1 MSTNKYKRHSRVFCY
16 ISICSKHPH
25 PLYTFPIFRIRAET
39 INMLMIVMTAMMM
52 IVVMMMTTMMV
63 VTMMGA

>member
-1 MSTNKYKRHSRVFCY
+1 MSTNKYKRHSRVICY
-16 ISICSKHPH
+16 FFIRSRHPH
-25 PLYTFPIFRIRAET
+25 SSSTFPIFRIRAET

-52 IVVMMMTTMMV
+52 IVVMMM

>member
-1 MSTNKYKRHSRVFCY
+1 MLETSS
-16 ISICSKHPH
+16 S
-25 PLYTFPIFRIRAET
+25 TFPIFRIRAET

-52 IVVMMMTTMMV
+52 IVVMMMVTMMV